1 MSGPAGFAAQEG
13 CLGRWGTRTGSWGGR
28 GRRGIVVVCFPCRG
42 WRGLGEAAA
51 NGVGCLG
58 NEGIGVIHDLPTGYV
73 FFSRSPPSRCWELTG
88 YTEQYCPR
96 QSRCHEHGERGGCPR
111 GVSGG

>member
-1 MSGPAGFAAQEG
+1 MSGPAGFAAQGG

-42 WRGLGEAAA
+42 WRGLREAAA
-51 NGVGCLG
+51 NGVGWLG

-73 FFSRSPPSRCWELTG
+73 FFSRSPPLSMLGADRIYRAVLSA
-88 YTEQYCPR
+88 P
-96 QSRCHEHGERGGCPR
+96 
-111 GVSGG
+111 VSVP